1 MNTNGLVFMKKEVVL
16 SRAAAE
22 DFSAFLGLLIES
34 YKPLPCF
41 RLPESLT
48 RFSIRVEGPGYDEC
62 TPGEQMRTLWEIQE
76 HFFRVAALLVHDT
89 TDVRALSEAERKA
102 FELGFETCD
111 GGWSVRVVADA
122 FWQALLERTK
132 ADMVA
137 LLAMGTFCVW
147 SATAACDA
155 KNSRRVQ
162 DREWVS
168 GIADEINEQRP
179 YSEAIRYRA
188 LVASLA
194 PQERKRYQDALESTV
209 RAKRSVAEKW
219 ATRSPDATRIKVGG
233 AEYQGAALEA
243 LRARSKNATEPVDVV
258 SGRFR
263 IVGLNLTKGAPEW
276 SMQLRE
282 ADWGNEVAVSAS
294 EDTLEVDLAEAQ
306 ETIRDAFYHD
316 RDVLATYVTGKR
328 KTFLVS
334 IRPAEGEATEH

>member
-1 MNTNGLVFMKKEVVL
+1 MKKEVVL
-16 SRAAAE
+16 SRTASE
-22 DFSAFLGLLIES
+22 DFSALLGLLLES
-34 YKPLPCF
+34 DRPLVIPCF

-76 HFFRVAALLVHDT
+76 DFFRVAALLVHDT
-89 TDVRALSEAERKA
+89 TDVRALSEEERKA

-111 GGWSVRVVADA
+111 GGWSVRVVADG
-122 FWQALLERTK
+122 FWRTLLEKTEERTE

-137 LLAMGTFCVW
+137 LLVMGSFCVW

-155 KNSRRVQ
+155 KNSREVQ
-162 DREWVS
+162 DREGVS
-168 GIADEINEQRP
+168 GIPDEINEQCP
-179 YSEAIRYRA
+179 YAEAIRYRA
-188 LVASLA
+188 LVASLS
-194 PQERKRYQDALESTV
+194 PQERKRYEDALESTI
-209 RAKRSVAEKW
+209 RAKRSVAEKL

-243 LRARSKNATEPVDVV
+243 LRARSKNATEPFDVV
-258 SGRFR
+258 SGRFQ

-282 ADWGNEVAVSAS
+282 ADWCNEVTVSAS

-306 ETIRDAFYHD
+306 ETILDAFCSD
-316 RDVLATYVTGKR
+316 RDVEATYLVGKR
-328 KTFLVS
+328 KTFLLS
-334 IRPAEGEATEH
+334 IRPAEGEVTEH

>member
-1 MNTNGLVFMKKEVVL
+1 M
-16 SRAAAE
+16 
-22 DFSAFLGLLIES
+22 
-34 YKPLPCF
+34 
-41 RLPESLT
+41 
-48 RFSIRVEGPGYDEC
+48 
-62 TPGEQMRTLWEIQE
+62 
-76 HFFRVAALLVHDT
+76 
-89 TDVRALSEAERKA
+89 
-102 FELGFETCD
+102 
-111 GGWSVRVVADA
+111 
-122 FWQALLERTK
+122 
-132 ADMVA
+132 
-137 LLAMGTFCVW
+137 
-147 SATAACDA
+147 
-155 KNSRRVQ
+155 
-162 DREWVS
+162 S

-209 RAKRSVAEKW
+209 RAKRSVAEKL